1 MFKAELKNNANG
13 CKLELFAS
21 NYFQD
26 KGSPLIIQRRQFETY
41 DDAKAY
47 FLSCAHSFLFQS
59 FDAFTFRLKSLSTGI
74 MSGYRGGTEDNRL
87 LFIENYWKLIELKN
101 AFYASGTSVYLH
113 AQLIM
118 MNAEILINTIPRDH
132 KLDYN
137 YFRDMVQDLIKV
149 AAMLLRAL
157 DQHLDENRKEWHK
170 MTNEDIE
177 ELKNVA

>member
-1 MFKAELKNNANG
+1 
-13 CKLELFAS
+13 
-21 NYFQD
+21 
-26 KGSPLIIQRRQFETY
+26 
-41 DDAKAY
+41 
-47 FLSCAHSFLFQS
+47 
-59 FDAFTFRLKSLSTGI
+59 